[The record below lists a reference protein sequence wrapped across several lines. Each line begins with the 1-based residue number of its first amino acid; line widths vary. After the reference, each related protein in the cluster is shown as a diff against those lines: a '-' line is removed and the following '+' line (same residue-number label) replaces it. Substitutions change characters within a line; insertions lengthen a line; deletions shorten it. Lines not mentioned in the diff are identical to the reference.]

1 METLTMGKDRER
13 DLEKIIADGIS
24 KGIREAKIQEQKSK
38 GNSALNTF
46 MAIAIFVVSI
56 FGGVIISGSMEHYF
70 NIPTENTMFGVIFLC
85 SVLLTYLWTKKE
97 IKEAWNTKR
106 YGLFIFMILI
116 MVGGATFTG
125 LLIAK

>member
-1 METLTMGKDRER
+1 MGKDRER

-38 GNSALNTF
+38 GNGTLNTF

-56 FGGVIISGSMEHYF
+56 FGGGVISVGMEEYF
-70 NIPTENTMFGVIFLC
+70 NIPTENTTFGAIFLC
-85 SVLLTYLWTKKE
+85 SVLLSYLWTKKE